1 MLGGLALPEALDPAV
16 AGFAG
21 AQNGK
26 SSAKRGLNRRSA
38 AYKPSEIPLIGGS
51 SLRPDPVHTGVSCCE
66 LPVLAFGEHGGVRA
80 KSVQISGLQ
89 HILHK
94 RVEMKALTQSVL
106 AAAMLMALPFA
117 SAEACNKN
125 AWLGNQAAAAGA
137 LASGPELP
145 AGNVNKMPRY
155 SGKCAVR
162 TAPGQFVTDNT
173 PNAEGTYRARFYV
186 YTSANGK
193 FFTATASDDSAG
205 AEIVG
210 ASFNGTAISF
220 SGPTGVATV
229 PAVPNRWYSIEV
241 LHQTGGAFSATVQ
254 GAGAATGTTVTGT
267 SVTGS
272 VGSAAIGF
280 IGSGTGTI
288 VLDEF
293 ESTRSATTAIGRKCR
308 GNAVATDTVISV
320 ADRVAINNE
329 ILGLSAGIGVAA
341 GQPDTNEDGI
351 ISVADRVLVNNV
363 ILASQGPSF
372 CGGAN

>member
-1 MLGGLALPEALDPAV
+1 
-16 AGFAG
+16 
-21 AQNGK
+21 
-26 SSAKRGLNRRSA
+26 
-38 AYKPSEIPLIGGS
+38 
-51 SLRPDPVHTGVSCCE
+51 
-66 LPVLAFGEHGGVRA
+66 
-80 KSVQISGLQ
+80 
-89 HILHK
+89 
-94 RVEMKALTQSVL
+94 MKALTQSVL

-125 AWLGNQAAAAGA
+125 AWLGNAAAAAGA

-145 AGNVNKMPRY
+145 AGNTNKMPRY

-162 TAPGQFVTDNT
+162 TGPGQFVTDNT

-308 GNAVATDTVISV
+308 GNANGTDTIISL
-320 ADRVAINNE
+320 ADRIQIGNE
-329 ILGLSAGIGVAA
+329 INGAVTGTGVAV
-341 GQPDTNEDGI
+341 GQPDFNEDGI
-351 ISVADRVLVNNV
+351 VSLADRTLVAQIISSN
-363 ILASQGPSF
+363 QGGTF
-372 CGGAN
+372 CGGVN